1 MSQLTLLTTLMVM
14 SLISACTAGDWC
26 HLARQAV
33 WGYNRGSGE
42 PVFSKEVE
50 AKAACE
56 ASEDCGGVGVDRV
69 PFRVGGVAYRP
80 TIYLLTV
87 KDAARVPNYNP
98 RYDTFLKGA
107 CSEE

>member
-1 MSQLTLLTTLMVM
+1 M
-14 SLISACTAGDWC
+14 
-26 HLARQAV
+26 
-33 WGYNRGSGE
+33 
-42 PVFSKEVE
+42 FSDEDE

-69 PFRVGGVAYRP
+69 PFRVGGVLYRP

-87 KDAARVPNYNP
+87 EDAARVPNYNI

-107 CSEE
+107 CKEK